1 LKQRAQ
7 SIARTTAATGLQL
20 RVATGLGADLTAGDS
35 IAVNGVCLTVALA
48 ARDGFDAIVS
58 PETLRVT
65 TLGTLE
71 PGPPRKPRAAT
82 QGRCTASAVISCWV
96 TSTASG
102 RIRSLDADGDCYWLD
117 VETPTALAPLVIL
130 KGSIT
135 VDGISLTVADLLDD
149 RVRIQIVPF
158 TFAHTALKSA
168 RAGDAVNIEADVI
181 GKYVARL
188 MQTGALRDRR
198 GGDRRNLMTNPT
210 LKLAKGA
217 SKKTTFRADRRGHQG
232 HSRRQDDCG
241 RRRRRS
247 RERRRSDDGRVDCD
261 TRGGELHGQGTAAA
275 SSAWR

>member
-1 LKQRAQ
+1 MFTGLIEATGTIDRA
-7 SIARTTAATGLQL
+7 TTAATGLQL

-71 PGPPRKPRAAT
+71 PGHLVNLERPLKADARL
-82 QGRCTASAVISCWV
+82 GGHFVLGHV
-96 TSTASG
+96 DGVG

-158 TFAHTALKSA
+158 TFAHTALKAA
-168 RAGDAVNIEADVI
+168 RAGDSVNIEADVI

-188 MQTGALRDRR
+188 MQTGALA
-198 GGDRRNLMTNPT
+198 T
-210 LKLAKGA
+210 GA
-217 SKKTTFRADRRGHQG
+217 A
-232 HSRRQDDCG
+232 
-241 RRRRRS
+241 
-247 RERRRSDDGRVDCD
+247 V
-261 TRGGELHGQGTAAA
+261 TAGI
-275 SSAWR
+275 S